1 MTIKITTIL
10 QFSSDQEREHRLKAI
25 TSAQPELSAS
35 DCKVMVYQARENPLM
50 LVEVWIYPDAE
61 RQAEILEK
69 WGKTPLSPPIIST
82 YDGAQLDLL
91 TDISW
96 QE

>member
-1 MTIKITTIL
+1 MTIKITTVL

-25 TSAQPELSAS
+25 TSAQLELSAS
-35 DCKVMVYQARENPLM
+35 DCKVMVYQAREYPLM

-69 WGKTPLSPPIIST
+69 WGKTPLSPPTIST
-82 YDGAQLDLL
+82 YDGAELDLL

-96 QE
+96 QG

>member
-1 MTIKITTIL
+1 
-10 QFSSDQEREHRLKAI
+10 
-25 TSAQPELSAS
+25 
-35 DCKVMVYQARENPLM
+35 M